1 MTVLQV
7 EPSSTGSANPGVG
20 MMKAIAVLPGR
31 PDSVHL
37 AQLPKPQVA
46 EIPNGRGVLVKVL
59 RVGVDGTDR
68 EINAAEYGSAPDGYS
83 FLVIGHEGFGHVV
96 EVGANVTEVA
106 PGDYV
111 VATVRRPGSSIYDL
125 IGTNDM
131 TTDDT
136 YYERGINL
144 RHGYLTEYY
153 VDDAE
158 FIVKIPKGLKEV
170 GVLLEPTTVVEKG
183 IAQAYEI
190 QRRLRV
196 WRPRRA
202 AVVGAGTI
210 GLLATMAL
218 RLRGLDVTVFAL
230 TKKPYLNAELVEALG
245 ARYESTVDVPLL
257 EGAKKYG
264 PFDLIFEATGYAP
277 IVFDSMQALGKNG
290 VLVLS
295 SVTGGDHK
303 VEVPADKINLNFV
316 LGNKVMV
323 GTVNANR
330 EYFESGVKDMAQAEA
345 EYPGWLSRLLT
356 HPVKGLDNHRELI
369 QTLTTAKGAI
379 KVYCEVAPF

>member
-1 MTVLQV
+1 
-7 EPSSTGSANPGVG
+7 
-20 MMKAIAVLPGR
+20 MKAIAVFPGK
-31 PDSVHL
+31 PDTVHL
-37 AQLPKPQVA
+37 AEMPKPSLDEV
-46 EIPNGRGVLVKVL
+46 PNGRGVVVKVL
-59 RVGVDGTDR
+59 RVGVDGTDK
-68 EINAAEYGSAPDGYS
+68 EINAADYGKAPAGSD
-83 FLVIGHEGFGHVV
+83 FLVIGHESFGRVEAVGPNVV
-96 EVGANVTEVA
+96 EVK

-136 YYERGINL
+136 YFERGINL
-144 RHGYLTEYY
+144 RHGYMSEYY

-158 FIVKIPKGLKEV
+158 FIVKIPQGLKEV

-202 AVVGAGTI
+202 AVMGAGTI
-210 GLLATMAL
+210 GLLATLVL
-218 RLRGLDVTVFAL
+218 RLRGLQVTTFGL
-230 TKKPYLNAELVEALG
+230 NPKPYLNSDLIEAIG
-245 ARYESTVDVPLL
+245 ATYQSTEEVSIL

-264 PFDLIFEATGYAP
+264 PFDIIFEATGFSP
-277 IVFDSMQALGKNG
+277 VVFESMQALGKNG

-295 SVTGGDHK
+295 SVTGGDRK
-303 VEVPADKINLNFV
+303 IEVPADKINLNFV

-330 EYFESGVKDMAQAEA
+330 EYFEMGVKDMAQAEA
-345 EYPGWLSRLLT
+345 EYPGWLQRLLT
-356 HPVKGLDNHRELI
+356 HPVKGLENYQELFAK
-369 QTLTTAKGAI
+369 LTSGNGAI
-379 KVYCEVAPF
+379 KVYCEVAPV